1 MTVGVFLSVNEHC
14 NCDRFTKGFNESTN
28 LNLIPAN
35 RNNKAHMVINTLD
48 VKQNKTKAKQKS
60 EKKKDSE
67 KQWQEKEEV
76 IKNIHND
83 KKIIYFTLL
92 FSKIFSNVRVR
103 VLRAR
108 IIFMSCANTFLCV
121 YTCVFGSTF
130 FVAYDSSLCFIKFSL
145 SIYRSFPRNV
155 NKSNFLRLNFSL
167 PK

>member
-76 IKNIHND
+76 IKTSITI
-83 KKIIYFTLL
+83 KRLFTLRCC
-92 FSKIFSNVRVR
+92 FPRFFRMYECECYVRGLSSWAVWIR
-103 VLRAR
+103 
-108 IIFMSCANTFLCV
+108 
-121 YTCVFGSTF
+121 F
-130 FVAYDSSLCFIKFSL
+130 FVCTNVCSVRPFSSHMTLFCVL
-145 SIYRSFPRNV
+145 
-155 NKSNFLRLNFSL
+155 
-167 PK
+167 